1 MSQPISELAEH
12 LIDYIFALE
21 NTTQRL
27 DDKYYSKIQK
37 MSQKM
42 TYFYNEYNTHTRLS
56 IEEYVSYL
64 NHDAL
69 SPLTIVLGY
78 AELFRSINSHI
89 LTIDEF
95 NLVTS
100 ISIMIRDLTDSI
112 REEHDM
118 IITNRDQIS
127 TT

>member
-1 MSQPISELAEH
+1 MPQPISELAKH
-12 LIDYIFALE
+12 LIDYVSALE
-21 NTTQRL
+21 NSTHRL

-37 MSQKM
+37 MSQKI
-42 TYFYNEYNTHTRLS
+42 TFFYNEYNTHTRLS

-100 ISIMIRDLTDSI
+100 ISAMIRDLTDSI